1 MKKNRFTEE
10 QIVKAL
16 REVETGGKKAVDQQ
30 RELGVSNA
38 TWYIWKRKY
47 GGLDVNEVKR
57 LREMEQEN
65 SKLKRMVA
73 NLMLENEAIKEVLS
87 RAVAC

>member
-1 MKKNRFTEE
+1 MKASRFTEE

-16 REVETGGKKAVDQQ
+16 RAVEAGDKKAMDQQ

-47 GGLDVNEVKR
+47 GGLG
-57 LREMEQEN
+57 
-65 SKLKRMVA
+65 VA
-73 NLMLENEAIKEVLS
+73 K
-87 RAVAC
+87 

>member
-1 MKKNRFTEE
+1 MKKTRFTEE

-38 TWYIWKRKY
+38 AWYIWKRKY
-47 GGLDVNEVKR
+47 GGLEVSEVRR
-57 LREMEQEN
+57 LREME
-65 SKLKRMVA
+65 
-73 NLMLENEAIKEVLS
+73 
-87 RAVAC
+87 

>member
-1 MKKNRFTEE
+1 MKKSRFTEE

-16 REVETGGKKAVDQQ
+16 QAVETGGKKAVDQQ

-47 GGLDVNEVKR
+47 GGLEVSKVRR

-65 SKLKRMVA
+65 TKLKRIVA
-73 NLMLENEAIKEVLS
+73 NLMLENEALKEVLS
-87 RAVAC
+87 AAVAC

>member
-1 MKKNRFTEE
+1 MKANRFTEE

-38 TWYIWKRKY
+38 TWYIWERKH

-65 SKLKRMVA
+65 NKLKRMVA

-87 RAVAC
+87 TAVAC